1 MLTDPRSRR
10 EDSATAVRPSH
21 PLHADRAET
30 EVDRKRRV
38 QEMFAAR
45 GSQTW
50 SRLYESPAN
59 VFEDSMS
66 QRREYVV
73 EYLRRN
79 LAQGSRILDLG
90 CGTGVIAED
99 LVRAGMKVTAMDLS
113 ADMVA
118 RARDRLRDAGADD
131 VLVLRGDCESLP
143 FGDGEFDVVVC
154 LGVIS
159 FLKSNQPVLSEIR
172 RVLRND
178 GALVLAVRN
187 KRPLPRFLDPL
198 LAARRLAGA
207 ILRRLGLRP
216 GPADSEELPRF
227 FHLSRLAA
235 ALQDDGFRLGEQKLL
250 GYGPFTVY
258 GREVLSPARSI
269 RLSRWLARVFSL
281 PVLRSLQAFAD
292 VCVFVLTKR
301 PLEAA
306 GNVQA

>member
-1 MLTDPRSRR
+1 MLTDQRMRR
-10 EDSATAVRPSH
+10 EDSATAVSPAH
-21 PLHADRAET
+21 ALHVDKAET
-30 EVDRKRRV
+30 ELDRKLRV

-45 GSQTW
+45 GSHTW
-50 SRLYESPAN
+50 SRLYDSPAN

-73 EYLRRN
+73 EYVRRH

-90 CGTGVIAED
+90 CGAGVIAED

-113 ADMVA
+113 AEMVA
-118 RARDRLRDAGADD
+118 RARDRLRGAAADD
-131 VLVLRGDCESLP
+131 VLVLRGDCERLP
-143 FGDGEFDVVVC
+143 FGDGEFDAVVC

-159 FLKSNQPVLSEIR
+159 FLTSNQPVLSEIR
-172 RVLRND
+172 RVMRDHGTL
-178 GALVLAVRN
+178 LLAVRN
-187 KRPLPRFLDPL
+187 KHPLPRFLDPL

-207 ILRRLGLRP
+207 ILRRLKLRP
-216 GPADSEELPRF
+216 GAADRDELPRF

-235 ALQDDGFRLGEQKLL
+235 ALQDDGFRLGERKLL

-258 GREVLSPARSI
+258 GSEVLSPARSI

-281 PVLRSLQAFAD
+281 PVLRSLQALAD
-292 VCVFVLTKR
+292 VCIFVLTKR
-301 PLEAA
+301 PRGAA